1 MIKTLSSVLCTAVL
15 LVWALP
21 LSAATLTEQIQDRYE
36 SIDSFTTEFTQELT
50 NASSRERE
58 VRQGQISFKQPRL
71 IRWETTVPEAE
82 LLIVGPDTVWN
93 YFPAEE
99 SVYTYP
105 VEQIF
110 DSKTMLRFISGRANL
125 EEDFFVESQEM
136 EEGFQKLKLV
146 PRKPEPNLVLA
157 YLWVDPETA
166 LLHQI
171 LLVDFFGNGNQL
183 TFDDLELNI
192 DLSEDLFTFSPP
204 QGVEIL
210 EN

>member
-192 DLSEDLFTFSPP
+192 DLSEDLFSFSPP